1 LADHAALPHLCL
13 WSRRPGGP
21 YEDPER
27 AAKRIIRG
35 IEKNKKE
42 IVLSMEGK
50 AMSAIQGILPRIV
63 DKAMERIAFRLREPR
78 EVSNEQTKI
87 TDYRAIPKL
96 GR

>member
-1 LADHAALPHLCL
+1 
-13 WSRRPGGP
+13 
-21 YEDPER
+21 
-27 AAKRIIRG
+27 
-35 IEKNKKE
+35 
-42 IVLSMEGK
+42 
-50 AMSAIQGILPRIV
+50 MSAIQGILPRIV